1 MLWLS
6 SFGTLRAYELTTSDL
21 QLSVLHAGL
30 SCGDEGGEDV
40 LLLNLPEAPGRGV
53 TDSGEASLWLSVIRV
68 MVDF

>member
-1 MLWLS
+1 MRLS
-6 SFGTLRAYELTTSDL
+6 SFGTFRANEPAASDL

-40 LLLNLPEAPGRGV
+40 LLLNLPEAPGSCV
-53 TDSGEASLWLSVIRV
+53 TDSGEANLWLSVIRA